1 MLDNYVDIRLKLHVN
16 IIILHVDINK
26 RHVNMI
32 MLHVDIM
39 YVACMGQRC
48 SIIKMNTVN
57 ILCVIFQL
65 LKIYQCR
72 MVILS
77 PPDNSNH
84 S

>member
-1 MLDNYVDIRLKLHVN
+1 MLDNYIDIRLKL
-16 IIILHVDINK
+16 
-26 RHVNMI
+26 HVNMI
-32 MLHVDIM
+32 MLHVDII
-39 YVACMGQRC
+39 YFACMGQSC
-48 SIIKMNTVN
+48 AIVETNTVN

>member
-16 IIILHVDINK
+16 ISILHVDINK

-32 MLHVDIM
+32 MLHVDIT
-39 YVACMGQRC
+39 YFACMGQRC
-48 SIIKMNTVN
+48 AIIEMKTVN
-57 ILCVIFQL
+57 ILCLIFQL
-65 LKIYQCR
+65 LNIYRYQ